1 MLVCKAYKDSEVSN
15 EIPFSNA
22 QDKWRFSMRLL
33 VIMAVIMKNVGT
45 RKLGSFKALVSF
57 CHSTQRHISEDR
69 AFLLFTIVQF
79 RINSQDRSILHGWR
93 NIECRTVFQTN

>member
-1 MLVCKAYKDSEVSN
+1 MLVCQAYKDSERSN

-45 RKLGSFKALVSF
+45 RKLGSFKTLVSF
-57 CHSTQRHISEDR
+57 CHYTQRHISEDC
-69 AFLLFTIVQF
+69 FLSLFTIV
-79 RINSQDRSILHGWR
+79 
-93 NIECRTVFQTN
+93 